1 MLRMLCS
8 VLISTYILTTAAL
21 PIAVSNKKDSKF
33 CCKCTIED
41 RDESTGKTVTNLG
54 IGQIN
59 TLNVIT
65 HSLIDCEGVSATM
78 VSSAAGGFIKT
89 DGEGLINT
97 YISGSDARLIIPSV
111 QIRVPQ
117 VQLPAP
123 VNIIPQQPYA
133 LYHFQPFINI
143 LQPKV
148 STQCCVPCPDGNGI
162 CCCTP
167 DATTTA
173 SPRDSHT
180 LYPPYHP
187 AGAGIPLKSTSLIVV
202 STAILL
208 VLNYIM

>member
-41 RDESTGKTVTNLG
+41 RDEST
-54 IGQIN
+54 
-59 TLNVIT
+59 
-65 HSLIDCEGVSATM
+65 DCEGVSATM